1 MARRLLFTA
10 FTLAI
15 LAIALP
21 AAAVVDV
28 NLVGGLDLYGS
39 FDLDTLSSSTHPGF
53 NLGLELMF
61 DVPVVELGAGFEYGF
76 PRAASDGGGKIEF
89 WQLYGIARLTV
100 FARFY
105 LVGRLGYASPSA
117 NDFLDG
123 SFDDTGASWGIGAG
137 LAVLRNLKA
146 ELLYSDLSGDV
157 DYSYW
162 SARAVY
168 TF

>member
-1 MARRLLFTA
+1 MTRRLVLTTL
-10 FTLAI
+10 TLAT
-15 LAIALP
+15 LTFAVP

-39 FDLDTLSSSTHPGF
+39 LDLDALSSSTHPGF
-53 NLGLELMF
+53 SLGLEVMF
-61 DVPVVELGAGFEYGF
+61 DVPVVELGAGLEYGF

-100 FARFY
+100 FARFF

-117 NDFLDG
+117 NDFVDG
-123 SFDDTGASWGIGAG
+123 SFDDSGASWGMGAG
-137 LAVLRNLKA
+137 LAILRNLKA

-157 DYSYW
+157 EYSYW